1 MKKDLKFEE
10 LVLLKQLLCQ
20 YQGSDPVM
28 LKLPDLTGTVKI
40 LASSIFWVNS
50 SNDLVNGLKK
60 TFGDKIGVSIRSMD
74 RDLKDDD
81 DSNEI

>member
-1 MKKDLKFEE
+1 MLKF
-10 LVLLKQLLCQ
+10 
-20 YQGSDPVM
+20 
-28 LKLPDLTGTVKI
+28 PDLTGTVKI

-74 RDLKDDD
+74 KDLRDDD
-81 DSNEI
+81 DNEI